1 LCGAGIL
8 VRVFTLRKLPSRAG
22 MPAPRN
28 LYTASALLNK
38 IKHLLH
44 SYSEWI
50 KAVLAPLGPWGM
62 LAFAAVDGSFLGMPL
77 DAIFVGYVYHDR
89 SRFWL
94 YVLLGAAGS
103 ALGSAVIYAIGYAGG
118 EVLLRK
124 RLSPER
130 FEKIHASFD
139 KHEFWALMFPAMLPP
154 PTPFKMFVLAAA
166 AFEMRFTHFLLAI
179 FAGRFLRFLI
189 EALLTLAFGPQIV
202 GLVGGLFRHHLKWV
216 LALAGILAM
225 VGVIWWRRKR
235 GEDTGA
241 NKNAAGNK
249 PSTLRGEETS
259 VR

>member
-1 LCGAGIL
+1 
-8 VRVFTLRKLPSRAG
+8 
-22 MPAPRN
+22 
-28 LYTASALLNK
+28 
-38 IKHLLH
+38 
-44 SYSEWI
+44 
-50 KAVLAPLGPWGM
+50 M
-62 LAFAAVDGSFLGMPL
+62 LAFAAVDGSFMGLPL

-103 ALGSAVIYAIGYAGG
+103 ALGSIVLYVIGYTGG

-154 PTPFKMFVLAAA
+154 PTPFKIVVLAAA

-179 FAGRFLRFLI
+179 FAGRFVRFLI

-202 GLVGGLFRHHLKWV
+202 GLVGGLFRHHLKWI
-216 LALAGILAM
+216 LAGVALLA
-225 VGVIWWRRKR
+225 VVWLIWWRRRKPA
-235 GEDTGA
+235 DNCA
-241 NKNAAGNK
+241 NKNAAGEDDPALRSK
-249 PSTLRGEETS
+249 QTLIS
-259 VR
+259 

>member
-1 LCGAGIL
+1 L
-8 VRVFTLRKLPSRAG
+8 T
-22 MPAPRN
+22 
-28 LYTASALLNK
+28 K

-103 ALGSAVIYAIGYAGG
+103 ALGSIILYVIGYTGG
-118 EVLLRK
+118 EMLLRK

-154 PTPFKMFVLAAA
+154 PTPFKIVVLAAA

-179 FAGRFLRFLI
+179 FAGRFVRFLI

-202 GLVGGLFRHHLKWV
+202 GLVGGLFAHHLKWILAA
-216 LALAGILAM
+216 LALLT
-225 VGVIWWRRKR
+225 VVWLIWWRRKKPAENSANNSAAEN
-235 GEDTGA
+235 EDPA
-241 NKNAAGNK
+241 LRSKE
-249 PSTLRGEETS
+249 TLIG
-259 VR
+259 